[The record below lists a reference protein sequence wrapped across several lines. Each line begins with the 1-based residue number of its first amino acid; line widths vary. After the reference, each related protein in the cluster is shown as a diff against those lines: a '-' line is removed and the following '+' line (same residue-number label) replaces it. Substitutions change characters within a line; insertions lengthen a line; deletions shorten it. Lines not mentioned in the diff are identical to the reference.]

1 MRVVLKE
8 MDHMI
13 SQAHLAGV
21 TSSCTVVAL
30 LPEVIRLEFR
40 RIESLLS
47 RTSYWFTFYTYYT
60 FRD

>member
-1 MRVVLKE
+1 